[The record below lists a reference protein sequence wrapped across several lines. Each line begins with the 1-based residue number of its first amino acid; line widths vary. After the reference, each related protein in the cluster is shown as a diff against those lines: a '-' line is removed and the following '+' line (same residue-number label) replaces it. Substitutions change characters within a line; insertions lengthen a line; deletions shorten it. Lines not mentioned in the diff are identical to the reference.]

1 MINEDAF
8 AYPERTETIRAA
20 LERTMDGLA
29 DGHVTL
35 RELLHNIGDHGP
47 LILCAV
53 LTLPFLLPVSI
64 PGVSTVFGL
73 AIIFLAVGIVA
84 NRKPWLPD
92 RIMDRPLS
100 ADKLKGVLTRSLSIV
115 DRVEN
120 VVRERAVAIT
130 GSSFANRVNGIAI
143 LACGILLMFPLGL
156 VPFSNTLPAFAI
168 LFLSVGMAQRDGV
181 VVLAGYGMLVATIIY
196 FSILAYG
203 AFAAGRGLGGFFSG

>member
-1 MINEDAF
+1 MINEDTLE
-8 AYPERTETIRAA
+8 YPERSETIRAA

-35 RELLHNIGDHGP
+35 RELLRNIGDHGP

-73 AIIFLAVGIVA
+73 AIILLAVGIVA

-92 RIMDRPLS
+92 KIMDRPLS
-100 ADKLKGVLTRSLSIV
+100 AEKLKGVLTRSLSIV
-115 DRVEN
+115 DRVEK
-120 VVRERAVAIT
+120 VVRERAVAVT
-130 GSSFANRVNGIAI
+130 SSSFANRVNGLAI
-143 LACGILLMFPLGL
+143 LASGVLLMFPLGL

-168 LFLSVGMAQRDGV
+168 LFLSIGMAQRDGV
-181 VVLAGYGMLVATIIY
+181 VVMAGYGMLVATVVY
-196 FSILAYG
+196 FSVLAYG
-203 AFAAGRGLGGFFSG
+203 AFAAGRGLTGFFGG

>member
-1 MINEDAF
+1 MSNERTRD
-8 AYPERTETIRAA
+8 YPERSETIRAA
-20 LERTMDGLA
+20 LDRALRGLS

-73 AIIFLAVGIVA
+73 AIIFLAAGIVA

-100 ADKLKGVLTRSLSIV
+100 AERLKGVLTRSLSIV
-115 DRVEN
+115 DRVEKI
-120 VVRERAVAIT
+120 VRERAVAVT
-130 GSSFANRVNGIAI
+130 SSTVANRVNGLAI
-143 LACGILLMFPLGL
+143 LASGVLLMFPLGL
-156 VPFSNTLPAFAI
+156 VPFSNPLPAFAI

-181 VVLAGYGMLVATIIY
+181 VVLAGYGMLVATIVY
-196 FSILAYG
+196 FSVLAYG
-203 AFAAGRGLGGFFSG
+203 AMAAGRSLNTFFSG